1 MRSHFDAV
9 TCVTFH
15 PLDDVLV
22 SGSEDSTI
30 KLWSIQK
37 SSQTKK
43 YRVLLKIN
51 YYQFSVGQ
59 PLLMWNQH
67 IHLEVIT
74 HQC

>member
-15 PLDDVLV
+15 PLDDVLI

-43 YRVLLKIN
+43 YCVQLKIN
-51 YYQFSVGQ
+51 YYQIFVGL

-67 IHLEVIT
+67 IHLEVII
-74 HQC
+74 HQY